1 MRPGERV
8 SEAEGKLHPE
18 LLDHRSQ
25 WQANTELASANF

>member
-8 SEAEGKLHPE
+8 SEAEGKLHLE
-18 LLDHRSQ
+18 QLGHRSQ